1 MKHRRPARSMRPLA
15 SAAVVVA
22 ATLLLG
28 ASGEAELD
36 KGMRQVAEGDFE
48 GALITLDSL
57 ARDLAARPGPSKEKV
72 STYVWLGAA
81 YSGLDQE
88 ALAIAKLE
96 QALQLDAS
104 LTLSAETFPP
114 KLLRLF
120 ETAKQRI
127 AEEKTL
133 KKEAGAKPR
142 KKGLL
147 LVGVGGAAAAGI
159 ALAVKP
165 SERKNTPPSARIAI
179 SPEGKGIAFVTEM
192 RLTAEASDAEGDSLS
207 YEWDL
212 GDGGKAAGPVVT
224 HIYAGLFPVTERT
237 FDVRLTVS
245 DGLANTSAMR
255 SVTVGHLYGI
265 WNLDTPTPNGI
276 VQIEI
281 QGGGNTLLLYAVP
294 ASGATFFGNGR
305 IDHPRRVRLQFR
317 DCAGSFDGEAG
328 PDLNTMQGTYS
339 CSPGGTGS
347 QCRGC
352 SGQSQSLVL
361 RR

>member
-1 MKHRRPARSMRPLA
+1 MMPRPPTRSMPPFASLA
-15 SAAVVVA
+15 LVAA

-28 ASGEAELD
+28 ASGETELD
-36 KGMRQVAEGDFE
+36 KGIRQVTEGDFE

-57 ARDLAARPGPSKEKV
+57 ARDLAARPAPSKEKV

-88 ALAIAKLE
+88 ALAISKLE
-96 QALQLDAS
+96 QALRLDAG

-127 AEEKTL
+127 AEEAKL
-133 KKEAGAKPR
+133 KKEAGTKPR

-165 SERKNTPPSARIAI
+165 SERANTPPSARIAI
-179 SPEGKGIAFVTEM
+179 SPEGKGFGFVTEM
-192 RLTAEASDAEGDSLS
+192 RFTAEASDADGDPLR
-207 YEWDL
+207 YEWSY
-212 GDGGKAAGPVVT
+212 GDGGSAAGPVVA
-224 HIYAGLFPVTERT
+224 HIFPLAFPPTERT

-245 DGLANTSAMR
+245 DGLVDTSAMR
-255 SVTVGHLYGI
+255 SITVGHLYGI
-265 WNLDTPTPNGI
+265 WTLDTPTPNGV
-276 VQIEI
+276 VQLDIR
-281 QGGGNTLLLYAVP
+281 GGGDQLLLYPIP
-294 ASGATFFGNGR
+294 ARDTLVGAGR
-305 IDHPRRVRLQFR
+305 IAHPRRVTFGFR
-317 DCAGSFDGEAG
+317 DCAGSFDGEAS

-339 CSPGGTGS
+339 CSPGGTGA
-347 QCRGC
+347 QCRDC
-352 SGQSQSLVL
+352 SGQTQPLVL